1 MIAISRK
8 STGAGIH
15 KLSEL
20 EIDVDK
26 DWSGYKIINMS
37 GISDSSMLGF
47 DLSVYRINLNL
58 NGAVAYVECASDMG
72 VEFTTFYGGI
82 HLNSAQ
88 HETTI
93 YGNGIDFVSDGFGR
107 FICVGNVLLQSNE
120 ELDINA
126 NSRLVLSS
134 YVEGVIFKM
143 YAGGGQGIGELHFNY
158 NTTDGVIDIWSNYPI
173 RISNLVGGG
182 GITKLSQLDID
193 ADKNWAGHSITNF
206 GNLSGSAIGIST
218 DTGDITLSPG
228 SGFIGIVDN
237 RGLGYTDLYFGL
249 DPNSF
254 YINFFENVNVKGLY
268 TQIIGD
274 TTTYN
279 YFEVYTETDYNGNTY
294 WSDLSVGN
302 GISITTDGKRTIF
315 MASDNPNSGGIAF
328 PEDTAFILFDKY
340 LNLHVRSGYNL
351 ALGTGRT
358 GMLHIES
365 ADNAYIEPS
374 GDFWLEVV
382 GNINIISRR
391 GSYLKIELNDETSGI
406 TYGQLYFDNTGIK
419 IQSHTDIDIILN
431 AGGVVI
437 SNTDIDILNSSYGL
451 ILRDRAQAG
460 KPYRLYVSN
469 GVLNLE
475 PI

>member
-1 MIAISRK
+1 MAIIISK
-8 STGAGIH
+8 KAGGIR

-26 DWSGYKIINMS
+26 NWLGHSIQNIS
-37 GISDSSMLGF
+37 GISYGDWF
-47 DLSVYRINLNL
+47 NFNAVAVNYNI
-58 NGAVAYVECASDMG
+58 NGAIGSIVNSNGGTTIQAYQNLTLHSAYNHTTWLSGTYVAVSSDL
-72 VEFTTFYGGI
+72 YGEWTCNHDL
-82 HLNSAQ
+82 HLNSNYG
-88 HETTI
+88 TI
-93 YGNGIDFVSDGFGR
+93 NLFAPCGISLSVHNAFIDFIFGGD
-107 FICVGNVLLQSNE
+107 V
-120 ELDINA
+120 A
-126 NSRLVLSS
+126 H
-134 YVEGVIFKM
+134 
-143 YAGGGQGIGELHFNY
+143 LHYYY
-158 NTTDGVIDIWSNYPI
+158 NPTDDVIDIYADKPI
-173 RISNLVGGG
+173 RISNLVGGGG

-193 ADKNWAGHSITNF
+193 VDKNWAGHSITNF

-268 TQIIGD
+268 TQIIG
-274 TTTYN
+274 TTHN
-279 YFEVYTETDYNGNTY
+279 YFEVYTETDYNGNAY
-294 WSDLSVGN
+294 WSDLSVSD
-302 GISITTDGKRTIF
+302 SINICTDGKRMIF
-315 MASDNPNSGGIAF
+315 MASDNPNSGGIGV
-328 PEDTAFILFDKY
+328 PEDVAFILFDKY
-340 LNLHVRSGYNL
+340 LNLQVRSGYNL
-351 ALGTGRT
+351 VLGTGKT

-365 ADNAYIEPS
+365 ADNAYIAPS

-382 GNINIISRR
+382 GNINIISCR

-406 TYGQLYFDNTGIK
+406 TYGQLYFDNMGIK
-419 IQSHTDIDIILN
+419 IQSYTGKDIILN

-469 GVLNLE
+469 GILNLE